1 MLAHEVQLIAVNN
14 AGSLAASL
22 LTVFLAGVA
31 LRYFLRLEKIPS
43 VTVGLPILGNLQKYS
58 LDPVGFIS
66 TATSSHGECFTVP
79 MLFGKTI
86 WLRSPQLNKEYLE
99 TREDVWSFG
108 DGMGLFLN
116 KIVIPGYFDQ
126 LRSMVGSLSRGISRK
141 ATLDYYAQVAEE
153 EAVKSVDAW
162 ARTTADKDSVAL
174 FEEVSFLVHKIIVRC
189 LMGQDFYD
197 HHVEEL
203 YDLLH
208 TMEANVGSILH
219 TILPAWVPHGP
230 ARRLWASRDRVQEI
244 FQHRLQ
250 EREKS
255 PEQWKNSLD
264 YITYTLQDP
273 ATAHLSRFYGAH
285 HTLLMFAAHT
295 STVASISWT
304 LLELL
309 KSPERLQRLRDDLAT
324 TSLEKSP
331 FLDALVKETGRHYSG
346 NSDVRWARKPKTLRT
361 DVASIPSEITI
372 PKGTIVSISPY
383 LTHHDPTAWETPDTY
398 LPERWLDN
406 ADLAKKMNEGGQ
418 LRYIPFGAGSHRC
431 PGEKMAILVS
441 KTVVSTIVNRCEIA
455 WGEGSSAEM
464 LGGLDFSKVG
474 SPWLKGDVQV
484 RFGRRSR

>member
-1 MLAHEVQLIAVNN
+1 MLHDVEDSSHN
-14 AGSLAASL
+14 AGPLIASL
-22 LTVFLAGVA
+22 LPFLLLVLTV
-31 LRYFLRLEKIPS
+31 RWFLRSEKIP
-43 VTVGLPILGNLQKYS
+43 TVSSGFPVLGNLRKYT

-66 TATSSHGECFTVP
+66 AATSSHGQCFTVS
-79 MLFGKTI
+79 MLFGRTI

-116 KIVIPGYFDQ
+116 KIVIPGYFDH

-141 ATLDYYAQVAEE
+141 ATLERYTQIADE
-153 EAVKSVDAW
+153 EAIKTVHSW
-162 ARTTADKDSVAL
+162 TGSSGQSVAL

-208 TMEANVGSILH
+208 TMEANVGSIWH
-219 TILPAWVPHGP
+219 TILPAWVPHAP
-230 ARRLWASRDRVQEI
+230 ARNLWKSRDRVQEI
-244 FQHRLQ
+244 FRYRLQ
-250 EREKS
+250 EREKCL
-255 PEQWKNSLD
+255 EEWNDRLD
-264 YITYTLQDP
+264 YISYTLQDP
-273 ATAHLSRFYGAH
+273 ATAHLSRFYAAH

-304 LLELL
+304 ILELL
-309 KSPERLQRLRDDLAT
+309 KSPALLQLLREDLAT
-324 TSLEKSP
+324 HSP
-331 FLDALVKETGRHYSG
+331 DQSSFLDALIKETGRHYSG

-361 DVASIPSEITI
+361 DVASMAGTEITI
-372 PKGTIVSISPY
+372 PEGTIVSISPY
-383 LTHHDPTAWETPDTY
+383 LTHHDPAAWERPDEY
-398 LPERWLDN
+398 LPERWLQDTN
-406 ADLAKKMNEGGQ
+406 LAKKLNDGGQ

-431 PGEKMAILVS
+431 PGEKMAILIS
-441 KTVVSTIVNRCEIA
+441 KTVVSSIVKNCEIS
-455 WGEGSSAEM
+455 WGEGSSEQT

-484 RFGRRSR
+484 RFA